1 LVPPR
6 STPRGVPNAEE
17 SDYLTD
23 GEGWTEVKN
32 RRNAKKSV
40 QIVNNVNAEPMEVS
54 APNTRDNRNSKRPP
68 LAPIVRRRAPRAAA
82 VSIKANAEN
91 VTYADIIKHARENVN
106 LKDLG
111 IVNPRMRRAANGGI
125 IIEIAGPEGALKA
138 DSLASRLREV
148 IGSNASVSRPVV
160 KADVKISGF
169 DDSVIKDE
177 LITIITE
184 IGSCLASDVRI
195 GQFRPMR
202 TGLNMVWVQCPLSA
216 AIKLSRKAKIN
227 VGWSVARVEMMRSR
241 PVQCFKCWHFG
252 HVRNTCNSPMDRTGY
267 CFKCGNPNHTSYSCL
282 SDAYCVIC
290 SDFGYETAHRLG
302 SSACSA
308 LTRRTGAKAS

>member
-1 LVPPR
+1 
-6 STPRGVPNAEE
+6 
-17 SDYLTD
+17 
-23 GEGWTEVKN
+23 
-32 RRNAKKSV
+32 
-40 QIVNNVNAEPMEVS
+40 
-54 APNTRDNRNSKRPP
+54 
-68 LAPIVRRRAPRAAA
+68 
-82 VSIKANAEN
+82 
-91 VTYADIIKHARENVN
+91 
-106 LKDLG
+106 
-111 IVNPRMRRAANGGI
+111 
-125 IIEIAGPEGALKA
+125 
-138 DSLASRLREV
+138 V

-184 IGSCLASDVRI
+184 VGSCLASDVRI

-202 TGLNMVWVQCPLSA
+202 NGLNIVWAQCPLAA

-227 VGWSVARVEMMRSR
+227 IGWSVAWVEMMRSR

-252 HVRNTCNSPMDRTGY
+252 HVRNTCNSPADRTGC
-267 CFKCGNPNHTSYSCL
+267 CFKCDNPNHNSYNCL

-290 SDFGYETAHRLG
+290 ADLGHAHRLG

-308 LTRRTGAKAS
+308 LTRRMGAKGS